1 MSYKD
6 IEKHLQQSF
15 IGETLTNEEEA
26 IVIEELRRIKSS
38 LEKNIKQTNNQED
51 IELSDSINNII
62 QDILIYKKVN
72 FLFDNGIFEFNHF
85 MSSFDNNKTIF
96 KHQIE
101 SGFQIEKIKVNIIN
115 LCQFEKS
122 DHYSNNT
129 EKALDIINKVNNFV
143 NDLNISKDIVLL
155 NQVFDDLINKY
166 ADNNTFQS
174 IYRETFN
181 KYFNQIKSETL
192 FGEPESIFLNHFV
205 RGLIDKNNLNGT
217 RKEMINTLY
226 QQKFEVD
233 VEKLIDACSYID
245 EKNPYLNSKTI
256 YQLFSDTINKHEF
269 SLTIR
274 EKGSE
279 VVQSIQHDGNLG
291 LCVKDLDKRLHI
303 IDKIIEDCIDS
314 KIHINNKI
322 KRS

>member
-1 MSYKD
+1 MSYKN

-15 IGETLTNEEEA
+15 IGKNLTNEEEA

-72 FLFDNGIFEFNHF
+72 FLFDNGILEFNNF
-85 MSSFDNNKTIF
+85 MYSFDNNKTIF
-96 KHQIE
+96 KHQLE
-101 SGFQIEKIKVNIIN
+101 SGFQIEKMKVDIIH

-122 DHYSNNT
+122 DAYSNNT

-155 NQVFDDLINKY
+155 NQVFDDLIHKY

-205 RGLIDKNNLNGT
+205 RGLIDKDNLNGT

-233 VEKLIDACSYID
+233 VEKLIDTCSYID
-245 EKNPYLNSKTI
+245 ENNPYLNSKTI

-269 SLTIR
+269 SLKIR

-279 VVQSIQHDGNLG
+279 VIQSIQHDENLG

-314 KIHINNKI
+314 KIRINNKI

>member
-15 IGETLTNEEEA
+15 IGKNLTNEEEA
-26 IVIEELRRIKSS
+26 IVVEELRRIKSS

-72 FLFDNGIFEFNHF
+72 FLFDNGIVEFNHF
-85 MSSFDNNKTIF
+85 MSSLDNNKTIF

-101 SGFQIEKIKVNIIN
+101 SGFQIEKIKVDIIN

-122 DHYSNNT
+122 DSYSNNT

-143 NDLNISKDIVLL
+143 NDLDLSKDILLISQAFEDLL
-155 NQVFDDLINKY
+155 NHCDNK
-166 ADNNTFQS
+166 TFQS

-181 KYFNQIKSETL
+181 KYFNQIKSEQL
-192 FGEPESIFLNHFV
+192 FGQPESIFLNHFV
-205 RGLIDKNNLNGT
+205 RGLIDKDNLNGT

-226 QQKFEVD
+226 QQKFDVD

-245 EKNPYLNSKTI
+245 ENNQYLNSKTI

-269 SLTIR
+269 SATIR
-274 EKGSE
+274 QKGYE
-279 VVQSIQHDGNLG
+279 VVKCLEEEENAGIFDHNL
-291 LCVKDLDKRLHI
+291 VKRLNI
-303 IDKIIEDCIDS
+303 IDKIIEDCIDN
-314 KIHINNKI
+314 KININNKI